1 MKRTYQEEKCHCE
14 NEVLMCMGKKV
25 EKGEYFCSFKLLK
38 KKKKKDKKG
47 TKSSSRLFIKQDIQ
61 MGDRHIKRCSVP
73 VIIMGVKNKTSYNLS
88 FMRWIHI

>member
-1 MKRTYQEEKCHCE
+1 MK
-14 NEVLMCMGKKV
+14 
-25 EKGEYFCSFKLLK
+25 FLLLQITQK

-47 TKSSSRLFIKQDIQ
+47 TKSSSRQFIKQDIQ

-88 FMRWIHI
+88 FMRQIHI

>member
-38 KKKKKDKKG
+38 KKKKKK
-47 TKSSSRLFIKQDIQ
+47 TKMGQRVAADSS
-61 MGDRHIKRCSVP
+61 
-73 VIIMGVKNKTSYNLS
+73 
-88 FMRWIHI
+88 